1 MATAGGLVA
10 LALVDV
16 LGLLLPAV
24 GVVLAGGGCRDGL
37 ELLFQ
42 LGVER
47 GGWADLEDCN
57 DKSTTM
63 QRLAHK
69 HCTPLFFKL
78 CMILYL
84 AYSVQLYISCRERN
98 VVLLEVK

>member
-42 LGVER
+42 LEVER

-57 DKSTTM
+57 DNAKVSSQTLHTLVF
-63 QRLAHK
+63 QALHDSIFSIF
-69 HCTPLFFKL
+69 CTIVYKL
-78 CMILYL
+78 
-84 AYSVQLYISCRERN
+84 S
-98 VVLLEVK
+98 